1 VAPPSLRVR
10 KTLEGHFAKAKEFP
24 IGKRRAQVFV
34 NEVAMTASRGIPM
47 PGVRLIL
54 AIHNHQPVG
63 NFDGVFEAAYREGYR
78 PFLDVMEDYPEI
90 PFVLHTSGPLLEWM
104 VEHQA
109 DYVARVRALVEAGR
123 VEILG
128 GAFQEPIL
136 TMIPRRDRVG
146 QIRAYSEYLRD
157 VFGTTVRGVWVPER
171 VWEQHLTSALAEAG
185 IEYTTLDDYHFER
198 AGLAGD
204 ELLGYYLTE
213 DDGRLIKVFPASERM
228 RYLIPFREP
237 HASYEYLRRL
247 ADERPGSVVVFA
259 DDGEKFGTW
268 PETHQHVYTNGW
280 LRRFCDM
287 IRANRDWIEPTQF
300 GRVVDSTLPA
310 GKIYLPD
317 ASYREMTE
325 WALLTSRQG
334 GSAPAGDRPGATAR
348 VGGFWRNF
356 KAKYAETDEM
366 YARMLEVSNRL
377 AALEGNPEADPDYLG
392 AARDDLYR
400 GQCNCS
406 YWHGAFG
413 GLYLPHLRN
422 AVYRHLI
429 SAHNALDQ
437 AEGRP
442 DSRVALDVADFNL
455 DARPE
460 VRLENG
466 ELIAYVRPAT
476 GGHIYELDA
485 RRATANILATLDR
498 RPEPYHAAIAA
509 AGHHSANGSHDDPT
523 AAVGPLAWKS
533 EGLDRLLVYDRH
545 PRKALV
551 DHFYPADVTL
561 HDLVACHDVE
571 RGDFVKGAYH
581 ARSRRGPGRVVLSM
595 DRRGWADGHCIR
607 VRKSMTLTA
616 ESSTLDVH
624 YVLEELPEGQ
634 PLHFAVEINLAAMAG
649 HAHDRSYFDDS
660 GTKLGMLD
668 TRLDLPAT
676 GGLTLVD
683 EWLDLS
689 VGLRWSCPAG
699 LWCFP
704 IETVSRSESGF
715 EGVYQSS
722 AVIPHWIVTA
732 DASGRWEVHLSW
744 TLDRARGGGRTEP
757 EGRLARVSAGESKD
771 RQ

>member
-1 VAPPSLRVR
+1 
-10 KTLEGHFAKAKEFP
+10 
-24 IGKRRAQVFV
+24 
-34 NEVAMTASRGIPM
+34 M

-63 NFDGVFEAAYREGYR
+63 NFDGVFEAAYRDSYR
-78 PFLDVMEDYPEI
+78 PFLDVMEEYPEI
-90 PFVLHTSGPLLEWM
+90 PFVLHTSGPLLEWL
-104 VEHQA
+104 VERQP
-109 DYVARVRALVEAGR
+109 DYVARVRALVAAGR

-146 QIRAYSEYLRD
+146 QIRAYSEYLRE
-157 VFGTTVRGVWVPER
+157 VFGTTARGAWVPER

-185 IEYTTLDDYHFER
+185 VEYTTLDDFHFER
-198 AGLAGD
+198 AGLAGGD
-204 ELLGYYLTE
+204 LLGYYLTE
-213 DDGRLIKVFPASERM
+213 DDGRLLKVFPASERM
-228 RYLIPFREP
+228 RYLIPFQEP
-237 HASYEYLRRL
+237 HASYEYLRRV
-247 ADERPGSVVVFA
+247 AEERPGSVVVFA

-268 PETHQHVYTNGW
+268 PRTHEHVYTNGW
-280 LRRFCDM
+280 LRRYCDM

-300 GRVVDSTLPA
+300 GRVADTTLPA
-310 GKIYLPD
+310 GKIYIPD

-325 WALLTSRQG
+325 WALLASRPG
-334 GSAPAGDRPGATAR
+334 ETAPAGDRPGGTAR
-348 VGGFWRNF
+348 GGGSWRNF

-377 AALEGNPEADPDYLG
+377 AALEDNPEADPDYLD
-392 AARDDLYR
+392 AARHDLYR

-429 SAHNALDQ
+429 SAQNALDQ
-437 AEGRP
+437 AEGRLE
-442 DSRVALDVADFNL
+442 SRVALDVADFNL
-455 DARPE
+455 DGRPE

-466 ELIAYVRPAT
+466 DLIAYIRPAT

-485 RRATANILATLDR
+485 RRATANVLATLDR
-498 RPEPYHAAIAA
+498 RPEPYHATIAA
-509 AGHHSANGSHDDPT
+509 AAHHSADGSHHDPR

-571 RGDFVKGAYH
+571 RGDFVMGAYH
-581 ARSRRGPGRVVLSM
+581 ARSQRGPGRIVLAM
-595 DRRGWADGHCIR
+595 DRQGWADGRRIR
-607 VRKSMTLTA
+607 LRKAISLA
-616 ESSTLDVH
+616 AASSTLDVH

-660 GTKLGMLD
+660 GTRLGMLD
-668 TRLDLPAT
+668 TRLDLRET

-689 VGLRWSCPAG
+689 VGLRWSNPAG

-704 IETVSRSESGF
+704 IETVSQSESGF

-722 AVIPHWIVTA
+722 AVVPHWIVAA
-732 DASGRWEVHLSW
+732 DPSGRWEVHLSW
-744 TLDRARGGGRTEP
+744 TLDRPSDSDRTGPAARPT
-757 EGRLARVSAGESKD
+757 RVTAVE
-771 RQ
+771 